1 MASRQV
7 TGDGPM
13 PEGSRY
19 HGEDSAGPTLG
30 LFGIQQE
37 LALDFYAK
45 AGPVRVEGTPE
56 RDLRPC
62 PTECEP
68 FPWVPPDF
76 RSSLHLASVRLFRLG
91 REARAQLRQVTD

>member
-1 MASRQV
+1 
-7 TGDGPM
+7 M

-37 LALDFYAK
+37 LALDWYTRH
-45 AGPVRVEGTPE
+45 GPVMVEGTPQ

-62 PTECEP
+62 PTEVEP
-68 FPWVPPDF
+68 FPPVQQDDGE
-76 RSSLHLASVRLFRLG
+76 RLHWASVRLWRS
-91 REARAQLRQVTD
+91 ARGE